1 MRPPAAPNAGVILSG
16 AEDTKRMQLSLETG
30 GGAHRVD
37 AYEPGRITVGDQ
49 VFTRSLILSPD
60 HIVPDWAPERFED
73 LAAPAVESLL
83 ALDPEIVLLGTG
95 ARQRFP
101 HPQLLAAV
109 HARGIGVEI
118 MDTAAACRTFNIL
131 SAEGRRVVAALL
143 MI

>member
-1 MRPPAAPNAGVILSG
+1 MRPPATADTGVILSG
-16 AEDTKRMQLSLETG
+16 AEGRERMQLSLETG
-30 GGAHRVD
+30 DGTHRVR
-37 AYEPGRITVGDQ
+37 AYDPGRITVGDR

-60 HIVPDWAPERFED
+60 RIIPDWPPERFED
-73 LAAPAVESLL
+73 LAAPAVEPLL

-101 HPQLLAAV
+101 HPQVLAAV
-109 HARGIGVEI
+109 HARGIGIEI
-118 MDTAAACRTFNIL
+118 MDTPAACRTFNIL